1 MEKHVGKFE
10 EVELV
15 SMEKSPVARIHSNY
29 IKQYDAYVERQKLRK
44 KRLYRR
50 LVFFSLIA
58 VLAIGSLSVYHLKQ
72 RSVYA
77 QKQEQHEELQKELTS
92 LQNSEKDLKE
102 EISLLKNEEYILEI
116 ARTNYFFSKEGEL
129 IFKIPDGNPSY

>member
-1 MEKHVGKFE
+1 M
-10 EVELV
+10 
-15 SMEKSPVARIHSNY
+15 SMEDKNPVTRIHANY

-58 VLAIGSLSVYHLKQ
+58 VLAIGSMAVYHIQQ

-77 QKQEQHEELQKELTS
+77 QKQDQYEELQEELAV
-92 LQNSEKDLKE
+92 LEHGEGNLLE

-129 IFKIPDGNPSY
+129 IFNIPDEERPY